1 MEKRKLSPR
10 SLLKQISYKKH
21 LKNKKIL
28 LLGELKVCKEDF
40 EIENMDFPHLSN
52 SNKTKTNFNS
62 KSKSESLVTKEIGYR
77 NLKKL
82 LENTSSSQISDALSN
97 IAKKSGVIDGLKS
110 INNRKA
116 YGRIVTVKT
125 SSDDWGTCL
134 YGIDEAKKGNIL
146 FIETTGESSAIWGEL
161 TSSCSKEK
169 KLAGTV
175 ILGAVRDIDF
185 LKNFEYPIFA
195 KETVPNAGSA
205 LGLGKINIPLEIGKN
220 NEIIANPG
228 DFIYGDENGVVHV
241 PQELFCEVML
251 ETLKIKVNESHILS
265 EIKKGKPLSE
275 IVGLK

>member
-1 MEKRKLSPR
+1 MEKRKLSPKY
-10 SLLKQISYKKH
+10 LLKQISYKKH
-21 LKNKKIL
+21 LKDKETL

-52 SNKTKTNFNS
+52 SNKTKAKT
-62 KSKSESLVTKEIGYR
+62 KTLVTKEIGYG

-82 LENTSSSQISDALSN
+82 LDNTSSSQISDALSN
-97 IAKKSGVIDGLKS
+97 ISKRNGVIDGLKS
-110 INNRKA
+110 INNKKA

-146 FIETTGESSAIWGEL
+146 FIETSGESSAIWGEL

-169 KLAGTV
+169 ELAGTF

-185 LKNFEYPIFA
+185 LKNFDYPIFA
-195 KETVPNAGSA
+195 KESVPNAGSA
-205 LGLGKINIPLEIGKN
+205 LGLGEINMAIEIEKNEKITI
-220 NEIIANPG
+220 NPG
-228 DFIYGDENGVVHV
+228 DFVYGDENGVVHI